1 MKKVVTYEG
10 VAFACAKLMED
21 GEKITGRAVLEMTGG
36 SFGTVLQYL
45 KQWKE
50 QGGSEVALPTQI
62 PDSLTKEIMQAL
74 WQSSKDG
81 KDFAES
87 QIIRLTDSENEAVNA
102 LCVSEVNVARLEE
115 TLEDCREEQRV
126 KLEECREDHRAKLQQ
141 SETQVAL
148 LSEKLSMAN
157 REAERVKVDNDDK
170 SKQISGLQVKNAELV
185 QMVSSAEKS
194 LIKSEAGLEVMQEKI
209 DQLIARNICLEKEKA
224 IAEQKLQNSGQ
235 MCTESIGCGVG

>member
-1 MKKVVTYEG
+1 MKKVVTYES

-45 KQWKE
+45 KQWRE
-50 QGGSEVALPTQI
+50 QGGGEVALPTEI

-87 QIIRLTDSENEAVNA
+87 QIKRLTDSENEAVNA
-102 LCVSEVNVARLEE
+102 LCVSEEKVTRLEE
-115 TLEDCREEQRV
+115 TLEECREEQ
-126 KLEECREDHRAKLQQ
+126 RAKLQQ
-141 SETQVAL
+141 SETQLAL

-157 REAERVKVDNDDK
+157 REAERVKIENGA
-170 SKQISGLQVKNAELV
+170 SLKQISSLEIKNAELM
-185 QMVSSAEKS
+185 QRVSSAEKS
-194 LIKSEAGLEVMQEKI
+194 LVKSEAKLEVMQGKI
-209 DQLIARNICLEKEKA
+209 DELIANNICLEKEKA
-224 IAEQKLQNSGQ
+224 IVEQKLLNRG
-235 MCTESIGCGVG
+235 